1 MKIILSVE
9 PIKFPLTG
17 IGRYTYELA
26 KGLQSHNEI
35 EELNF
40 FSGTRFLSNIPTA
53 KNTSDSSH
61 WLKKLCRAIHW
72 LLRPTDCLC
81 HN

>member
-26 KGLQSHNEI
+26 KGLQSSNEI
-35 EELNF
+35 EELHF
-40 FSGTRFLSNIPTA
+40 FPALTFYQVFPQQKIPPMGVTG
-53 KNTSDSSH
+53 
-61 WLKKLCRAIHW
+61 
-72 LLRPTDCLC
+72 
-81 HN
+81 